1 MMNLSITRR
10 NIRPEAQKTKQFSNS
25 QLLLVVKM
33 ISMSVWSEA
42 VSLINTSKGLERKIK
57 ADESH
62 SEIKAVKLG
71 GVLSHPFFK
80 SKGKIKRPGGHFT
93 GLCFTPFPS
102 PRQFPVQSPVPSP
115 QFPIQANLSLFLRMY
130 QPLLSHCSDS
140 LISIMEIEFWRLV
153 VTSTICDPNHFKLIG

>member
-62 SEIKAVKLG
+62 SEIKAVKSG

-80 SKGKIKRPGGHFT
+80 SKGVIKKTGGTFHGSLFY
-93 GLCFTPFPS
+93 PS
-102 PRQFPVQSPVPSP
+102 PRPQSQSPVPVPVPVPVQSPVPSP
-115 QFPIQANLSLFLRMY
+115 QFPIQANLSLFY
-130 QPLLSHCSDS
+130 A
-140 LISIMEIEFWRLV
+140 SIGLYHIVL
-153 VTSTICDPNHFKLIG
+153 TA

>member
-62 SEIKAVKLG
+62 SEIKAVKSG

-80 SKGKIKRPGGHFT
+80 SKGVIKKTGGTFHGSLFY
-93 GLCFTPFPS
+93 PS
-102 PRQFPVQSPVPSP
+102 PRPQSPVPSP
-115 QFPIQANLSLFLRMY
+115 SPSPQSSSQSPVPKSQANLSLFY
-130 QPLLSHCSDS
+130 
-140 LISIMEIEFWRLV
+140 
-153 VTSTICDPNHFKLIG
+153 ICIGLYHIVLTA